1 MLPDIILIGPINAGK
16 STIGKLLASYLG
28 IPQCSMDDWRWQ
40 YYKEIGYDENL
51 AKQKQQTD
59 GFWGVQK
66 YWQPFEAYAV
76 ERLLAE
82 HHNCIIDFGAGHSV
96 YDNPGLFQKVKQVLD
111 PYPNVF
117 LLLPSRNKEESIRIL
132 KERSELMPDEIL
144 EINEHFVKHSS
155 NYKLAK
161 FIVYTKTKTPEET
174 RNDILKILGVA
185 C

>member
-1 MLPDIILIGPINAGK
+1 MTPDIILIGPMNAGK
-16 STIGKLLASYLG
+16 STIGELLANYFD

-51 AKQKQQTD
+51 AKQKQQLE

-66 YWQPFEAYAV
+66 YWKSFEAYAV
-76 ERLLAE
+76 ERLLTE

-96 YDNPGLFQKVKQVLD
+96 YDDNHLFQKVKRVLD

-117 LLLPSRNKEESIRIL
+117 LLLPSPDQDESVQIL
-132 KERSELMPDEIL
+132 NERSELMSDEHL
-144 EINEHFVKHSS
+144 EINEYFVRHSS

-161 FIVYTKTKTPEET
+161 YTVYSKAKTPEET
-174 RNDILKILGVA
+174 RNDILKILGVEY
-185 C
+185 